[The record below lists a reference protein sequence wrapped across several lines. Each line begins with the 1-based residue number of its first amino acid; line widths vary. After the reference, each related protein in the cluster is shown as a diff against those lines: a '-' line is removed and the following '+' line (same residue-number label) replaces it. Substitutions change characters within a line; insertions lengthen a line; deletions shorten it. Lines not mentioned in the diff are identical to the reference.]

1 MRAQAE
7 GANVGASASTY
18 RQRPVPTG
26 RGQFAPP
33 GKPAAAAADDT
44 RDRPERRNP
53 ARSARNGNKTTETPG
68 PPAGTYLLCQ
78 AEHVDAPVG

>member
-53 ARSARNGNKTTETPG
+53 ARSARNGNKTTG
-68 PPAGTYLLCQ
+68 AAGGS
-78 AEHVDAPVG
+78 P